1 MRVSNEWMDCPMGA
15 WEHPSGEDAGM
26 RDHPNHKQP
35 PEEFPPCWGAPG
47 PFSLGLYRLDIQGGH
62 TQTRARATPCDR
74 GPFLQLH
81 LGGRCVGGR

>member
-35 PEEFPPCWGAPG
+35 PEEFPPCWGAPRSFLSG
-47 PFSLGLYRLDIQGGH
+47 SLSAGH
-62 TQTRARATPCDR
+62 PR
-74 GPFLQLH
+74 GSHTDSSQSH
-81 LGGRCVGGR
+81 TM